1 MKKRWL
7 AICHRDEKY
16 VFRLQEALE
25 EAATFPFATDAYKDV
40 GTLEKAMQKK
50 DFAMVLLG
58 EEFATEKEKMRG
70 AVVAFLTEEKESEET
85 DGLFIR
91 KYQSAEDI
99 KRIILK
105 IYAEESEFCEK
116 EFGGKR
122 AKIIGVYT
130 PIGRCLQTSFSL
142 LLGQILAKKKK
153 EVLYLNFEP
162 FSGLS
167 LYPDTEKGKDITD
180 LVYLMRG
187 KGQDLMYRVRSMVNN
202 INGLDYISPSFSFM
216 DLAAVTEEDWIKL
229 LKSLK
234 KEGNYEY
241 IILDLSEM
249 VQGLLNVL
257 RECNLVYTI
266 TRKDGIAVTKMN
278 QYEMLLKEYEY
289 EDVMNK
295 TKKWEFPLFRQLPA
309 DMEQLP
315 YSELAIYIRKRM
327 EAEDE
332 L

>member
-1 MKKRWL
+1 MKKKWL
-7 AICHRDEKY
+7 AICGKDKRY

-25 EAATFPFATDAYKDV
+25 EAASFPFATDAYKDV
-40 GTLEKAMQKK
+40 GTLKKAMQKK

-58 EEFATEKEKMRG
+58 EEYAPEREHLRG
-70 AVVAFLTEEKESEET
+70 VVVAFLTEEKEAEEN
-85 DGLFIR
+85 GEPVIY

-99 KRIILK
+99 RRSILK
-105 IYAEESEFCEK
+105 IFAEEAEPCE
-116 EFGGKR
+116 ENPGGKR

-142 LLGQILAKKKK
+142 LLGQILAKEKK

-162 FSGLS
+162 FSGLA
-167 LYPDTEKGKDITD
+167 LYPDSEKGKDITD

-187 KGQDLMYRVRSMVNN
+187 RGQDLMYRVRSMVNN
-202 INGLDYISPSFSFM
+202 INGLDYIAPSFSFM
-216 DLAAVTEEDWIKL
+216 DLAAVTEEDWIRL

-315 YSELAIYIRKRM
+315 YSELAVYIRKRM
-327 EAEDE
+327 EAENE